1 MGSGRSVYGADGDN
15 EFSAIAILGKYAYI
29 ALHDYMDQK
38 RAGIV
43 EPEFDPA
50 ILPSQRGIEVWKKNN
65 YNNEKGRAHAR
76 PFCLCA
82 YSIFFNSAVFST
94 IVTSWVRISSSAAA
108 TVSGAIPRQAARF
121 RMTSKPAAR
130 NCKTVFFTQ

>member
-50 ILPSQRGIEVWKKNN
+50 ILPSQRGIEVWKK
-65 YNNEKGRAHAR
+65 K
-76 PFCLCA
+76 
-82 YSIFFNSAVFST
+82 
-94 IVTSWVRISSSAAA
+94 
-108 TVSGAIPRQAARF
+108 
-121 RMTSKPAAR
+121 
-130 NCKTVFFTQ
+130 